1 MTARTPD
8 IRVGAKVAHWPTREK
23 GTVVAAHPVGP
34 TEWLYIFQPD
44 DAPTVRRYCGLDA
57 LASFD
62 NVTLL
67 AAFRPMPMTQ
77 PEYTPPSG
85 GRAA

>member
-1 MTARTPD
+1 MTTIRPD
-8 IRVGAKVAHWPTREK
+8 ISPGSRVCHWPTRER
-23 GTVVAAHPVGP
+23 GVIVSALPAGYSD
-34 TEWLYIFQPD
+34 WLYIFQPD

-85 GRAA
+85 GKAA